1 MLNAVMIVIDVIAAL
16 ALVVLIL
23 LHSGR
28 GTGLSDMFGG
38 GSVLSGGTGLE
49 RRLDRITVIAAL
61 RLRRDHVLPRA
72 EVEAVDAST
81 SGRSEGRW

>member
-1 MLNAVMIVIDVIAAL
+1 MLNAVMIVIDVIAAM

-49 RRLDRITVIAAL
+49 RRLDRITVIAAC
-61 RLRRDHVLPRA
+61 VF
-72 EVEAVDAST
+72 AVTTFYLALK
-81 SGRSEGRW
+81 WKP